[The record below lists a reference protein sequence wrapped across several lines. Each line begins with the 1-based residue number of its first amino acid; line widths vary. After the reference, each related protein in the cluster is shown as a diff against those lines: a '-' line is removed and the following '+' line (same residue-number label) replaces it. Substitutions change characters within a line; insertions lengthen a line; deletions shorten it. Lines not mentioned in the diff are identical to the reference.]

1 MTDVLNHNAI
11 KHCKIVHSRFSLQ
24 GYFLFLISFIR
35 FKNLLYTFLSI
46 QRFGCCSDGET
57 AAEGPDEEGCE
68 EKQDCNNFGDD
79 KTYPGFGCCPDGKTF
94 AQGPKNQG
102 CFECPEEVVYFIIVI
117 EFL

>member
-1 MTDVLNHNAI
+1 MF
-11 KHCKIVHSRFSLQ
+11 FS
-24 GYFLFLISFIR
+24 F
-35 FKNLLYTFLSI
+35 

-102 CFECPEEVVYFIIVI
+102 CFECPEEVVYFNIVVKFQEI
-117 EFL
+117 PL